1 MRRTDSHSEACFS
14 RRLAAVAA
22 GVLLVLLSIGGAAS
36 AATSSGANGGIA
48 FVRSGSIYVV
58 NNSVVTPVVT
68 GAIDP
73 SWSPNGTQLLF
84 SSGGTLETCFVA
96 TPCAP
101 APLATTVSGTEPA
114 WSPDGTKIAYV
125 SGSSIHV
132 VTSTGASTGFAA
144 FSGTDPSWDPTST
157 SIVFT
162 NGGAIYTCVA
172 ASCGS
177 PTLVAGPGTKPSW
190 SPDGTTI
197 AYQATSGGHAQ
208 VFTVPS
214 GGGSGTPVLLANSG
228 TEDTAPTWSPD
239 GNSIIYSDSAA
250 GIEEVTKA
258 GGSWNSPSPQGD
270 ANGSDLTPAIQT
282 VAPLK
287 LTAPSINGAG
297 SPQTGQQLSTTNGSW
312 SGATGSFGYA
322 WQRCDSSGNACS
334 NIGGATASTYVVV
347 SADVGHTLRSVVT
360 ASNAAG
366 TTQSSASTATGV
378 VTVAGSINP
387 PVDTVAPTITL
398 PTGETVPQLG
408 DILFASVGTWSGT
421 FPITFTY
428 QWTMCEPADPLDGPC
443 FGIPGATLSF
453 FTVPASLYGMRIR
466 VRITATNAAGS
477 ASLSSASTGIVTAT
491 APSLSVTPPIAGG
504 NTVGQT
510 VSVTTGIW
518 TGSQPITFAYQWDRC
533 DPVGDLTSCV
543 QIPQATTSS
552 YVPVPA
558 DIGFS
563 LRVYITAT
571 NTVGSA
577 TGFTNHTYPIV
588 DRQHFAP
595 SAAGAPAITGTVG
608 LGLPLS
614 GDIGSFNGDTP
625 IATSFVWQR
634 CDATG
639 AACKTIAGA
648 KKLTY
653 KPTATDFGST
663 LRILV
668 TATNAYG
675 KLQSPSPVT
684 SPVSPPWPHRRGLH
698 IVGTPGSDYLVGTAR
713 DDTIYGGAGNDT
725 IQGNGGYDTIYGGAG
740 NDVIVVTGPGSSHIY
755 AGAGSDTIYAADGF
769 QDYIDCGSGRDR
781 VYADAFDITKNCEVV
796 TTP

>member
-1 MRRTDSHSEACFS
+1 MRQSHSHSEACNR
-14 RRLAAVAA
+14 RRLAALAA
-22 GVLLVLLSIGGAAS
+22 ALLSVALLAIGGGAS
-36 AATSSGANGGIA
+36 AATSSGANGDIA
-48 FVRSGSIYVV
+48 FARGGSIYLV
-58 NNSVVTPVVT
+58 ST
-68 GAIDP
+68 GTVLVGTAIDP
-73 SWSPNGTQLLF
+73 SWSPDGTKLAF
-84 SSGGTLETCFVA
+84 SAGGSIETCTVA
-96 TPCAP
+96 ACAP
-101 APLATTVSGTEPA
+101 AHLGSAAGTEPA
-114 WSPDGTKIAYV
+114 WSPDGTEIAYV
-125 SGSSIHV
+125 SSGSIHV
-132 VTSTGASTGFAA
+132 VTYPGGADSTVTA
-144 FSGTDPSWDPTST
+144 GTDPTWAPTSASIAFT
-157 SIVFT
+157 S
-162 NGGAIYTCVA
+162 GGAVYTCVV

-177 PTLVAGPGTKPSW
+177 PTQVASAGSKPSW

-208 VFTVPS
+208 LFVVPAV
-214 GGGSGTPVLLANSG
+214 GGTATAVPTNAND
-228 TEDTAPTWSPD
+228 EETAPSWTPD
-239 GNSIIYSDSAA
+239 GTALLYADNAN
-250 GIEEVTKA
+250 GIQEVAKA
-258 GGSWNSPSPQGD
+258 GSSWTAPSTRDGNPG
-270 ANGSDLTPAIQT
+270 DLTPAMQT
-282 VAPLK
+282 VAPIQVI
-287 LTAPSINGAG
+287 APSINGAG
-297 SPQTGQQLSTTNGSW
+297 SPQTGQQLSTTNGNW
-312 SGATGSFGYA
+312 SGATGSFGYV
-322 WQRCDSSGNACS
+322 WQRCDSGGNACV
-334 NIGGATASTYVVV
+334 NIGGATASTYVVA
-347 SADVGHTLRSVVT
+347 SGDVGFTLRSIVT

-366 TTQSSASTATGV
+366 TTQSTASVATGV

-387 PVDTVAPTITL
+387 PVDTIAPTITL
-398 PTGETVPQLG
+398 PTGETVPELG

-428 QWTMCEPADPLDGPC
+428 QWTMCQPADPLDGPC

-466 VRITATNAAGS
+466 VRITATNSAGS
-477 ASLSSASTGIVTAT
+477 AALSSASTGIVTAT
-491 APSLSVTPPIAGG
+491 APVLTVTPPIVGG

-510 VSVTTGIW
+510 VSVTTGTW
-518 TGSQPITFAYQWDRC
+518 TGSQPITYAYQWDRC
-533 DPVGDLTSCV
+533 DPVGDLTSCTP
-543 QIPQATTSS
+543 IPQATTSS
-552 YVPVPA
+552 YVPVPG

-577 TGFTNHTYPIV
+577 TNFTNHTYPIV

-595 SAAGAPAITGTVG
+595 SAAGAPTITGTVG

-648 KKLTY
+648 TKLTY

-668 TATNAYG
+668 MAKNAYG
-675 KLQSPSPVT
+675 KLQSPSTVT
-684 SPVSPPWPHRRGLH
+684 APVSPPWPHRRGLR
-698 IVGTPGSDYLVGTAR
+698 IIGTPGSDYLVGTAR

-740 NDVIVVTGPGSSHIY
+740 NDVIVVTGPGSSHVY

-781 VYADAFDITKNCEVV
+781 VYADSFDITKNCEVV

>member
-1 MRRTDSHSEACFS
+1 VRRTDSHSEARFP
-14 RRLAAVAA
+14 RRLVAVAA
-22 GVLLVLLSIGGAAS
+22 GILLVLLSIGGGAS
-36 AATSSGANGGIA
+36 AATSSGANGDIA
-48 FVRSGSIYVV
+48 FVRGGSIYLV
-58 NNSVVTPVVT
+58 ST
-68 GAIDP
+68 GTALVGTAIDP
-73 SWSPNGTQLLF
+73 TWSPDGTKLAF
-84 SSGGTLETCFVA
+84 SAGGLIETCTVA
-96 TPCAP
+96 ACSP
-101 APLATTVSGTEPA
+101 AHLGSAAGTEPA
-114 WSPDGTKIAYV
+114 WSPDGTRIAYV
-125 SGSSIHV
+125 TGGSIHV
-132 VTSTGASTGFAA
+132 VTYPGGADSTVTT
-144 FSGTDPSWDPTST
+144 GTDPSWDPTST
-157 SIVFT
+157 SLAFT
-162 NGGAIYTCVA
+162 NSGAIYTCLV
-172 ASCGS
+172 ASCTPTQVASSGS
-177 PTLVAGPGTKPSW
+177 KPSW

-197 AYQATSGGHAQ
+197 AYQATSGGHPQ
-208 VFTVPS
+208 IFVVPS
-214 GGGSGTPVLLANSG
+214 GGGSATQVPATATND
-228 TEDTAPTWSPD
+228 ETAPSWTPD
-239 GNSIIYSDSAA
+239 GTALLYADSAG
-250 GIEEVTKA
+250 GIQEVAKA
-258 GGSWNSPSPQGD
+258 GAGWTSPSTRDPNTG
-270 ANGSDLTPAIQT
+270 DLTPAMQT
-282 VAPLK
+282 VAPLQVI
-287 LTAPSINGAG
+287 APSINGAG
-297 SPQTGQQLSTTNGSW
+297 SPQTGQQLSTTNGNW
-312 SGATGSFGYA
+312 SGATGSFGYV
-322 WQRCDSSGNACS
+322 WQRCDSGGNACV
-334 NIGGATASTYVVV
+334 NIGGATASTYVVA
-347 SADVGHTLRSVVT
+347 SADVGFTLRSVVT

-366 TTQSSASTATGV
+366 TTQSSASAATGV

-387 PVDTVAPTITL
+387 PINTAAPTITL

-408 DILFASVGTWSGT
+408 DILFASVGNWSGT

-466 VRITATNAAGS
+466 VRITATNTAGS
-477 ASLSSASTGIVTAT
+477 ASLSSASTEIVTAT

-510 VSVTTGIW
+510 VSVTTGTW
-518 TGSQPITFAYQWDRC
+518 TGSQPITYAYQWDRC
-533 DPVGDLTSCV
+533 DPVGDLTSCTP
-543 QIPQATTSS
+543 IPQATTSS

-648 KKLTY
+648 TKLTY

-668 TATNAYG
+668 TAKNAYG
-675 KLQSPSPVT
+675 KLLSPSPVT
-684 SPVSPPWPHRRGLH
+684 SPVSPPWPHRRGLR

-781 VYADAFDITKNCEVV
+781 VYADSFDITKNCEVV

>member
-1 MRRTDSHSEACFS
+1 VRQNDPHSEARS
-14 RRLAAVAA
+14 RRRLAAFAA
-22 GVLLVLLSIGGAAS
+22 AVLSVVLLAIGGGAS
-36 AATSSGANGGIA
+36 AATSSGANGDIA
-48 FVRSGSIYVV
+48 FVRGGSIYLVSTG
-58 NNSVVTPVVT
+58 SVLVGT
-68 GAIDP
+68 AIDP
-73 SWSPNGTQLLF
+73 TWSPDGTKLAF
-84 SSGGTLETCFVA
+84 SASGLIETCTVA
-96 TPCAP
+96 TCAP
-101 APLATTVSGTEPA
+101 VHLGSAAGTEPA

-125 SGSSIHV
+125 SSGSIHV
-132 VTSTGASTGFAA
+132 VTYPGGADSTVTA
-144 FSGTDPSWDPTST
+144 GTDPTWAPTSASIAFT
-157 SIVFT
+157 SGGAVFT
-162 NGGAIYTCVA
+162 CVV

-177 PTLVAGPGTKPSW
+177 PTQVASSGSKPSW

-208 VFTVPS
+208 IFVVPS
-214 GGGSGTPVLLANSG
+214 GGGSATQVPANPG
-228 TEDTAPTWSPD
+228 NEETAPSWSPD
-239 GNSIIYSDSAA
+239 GTSLVFADSGN
-250 GIEEVTKA
+250 GIQEVTKA
-258 GGSWNSPSPQGD
+258 GSGWTAPSTRDG
-270 ANGSDLTPAIQT
+270 NVGDLTPAMQTIAPIQ
-282 VAPLK
+282 V
-287 LTAPSINGAG
+287 TAPSINGAG

-312 SGATGSFGYA
+312 NGATGSFGYV
-322 WQRCDSSGNACS
+322 WQRCDSGGNACV
-334 NIGGATASTYVVV
+334 NIGGATASTYIVV
-347 SADVGHTLRSVVT
+347 SADVGSTLRSVVT

-366 TTQSSASTATGV
+366 VTQSSASSPTGV

-387 PVDTVAPTITL
+387 PVNTIAPTITL

-408 DILFASVGTWSGT
+408 DILFASAGTWSGT

-428 QWTMCEPADPLDGPC
+428 QWTMCQPADPLDGPC

-466 VRITATNAAGS
+466 VRITATNSAGS

-491 APSLSVTPPIAGG
+491 APVLTVTPPIQGG

-510 VSVTTGIW
+510 VSVTTGTW
-518 TGSQPITFAYQWDRC
+518 TGSQPITYAYQWDRC

-543 QIPQATTSS
+543 PIPQATTSS
-552 YVPVPA
+552 YVPVPG

-571 NTVGSA
+571 NTVGSS

-595 SAAGAPAITGTVG
+595 SAAGAPTITGTVG

-684 SPVSPPWPHRRGLH
+684 SPVSPPWPHRRGLR
-698 IVGTPGSDYLVGTAR
+698 IIGTPGSDYLIGTAR

-740 NDVIVVTGPGSSHIY
+740 NDVIVVTGPGSSHVY

-781 VYADAFDITKNCEVV
+781 VYADSFDITKNCEVV
-796 TTP
+796 STP

>member
-1 MRRTDSHSEACFS
+1 MRKDRPHSEARAR
-14 RRLAAVAA
+14 RRLAALAAAVLSVA
-22 GVLLVLLSIGGAAS
+22 LLAIGGGAS
-36 AATSSGANGGIA
+36 AATSSGANGDIA
-48 FVRSGSIYVV
+48 FVRGGSIYLV
-58 NNSVVTPVVT
+58 ST
-68 GAIDP
+68 GTVLVGTAIDP
-73 SWSPNGTQLLF
+73 TWSPDGTKLAF
-84 SSGGTLETCFVA
+84 SAGGSIETCTVA
-96 TPCAP
+96 ACAP
-101 APLATTVSGTEPA
+101 AHLGSAAGTEPA
-114 WSPDGTKIAYV
+114 WSPDGTQIAYV
-125 SGSSIHV
+125 SGGSIHL
-132 VTSTGASTGFAA
+132 VTYPGGADSTVTT
-144 FSGTDPSWDPTST
+144 GTDPTWAPTSSSIAFT
-157 SIVFT
+157 S
-162 NGGAIYTCVA
+162 GGAIYTCVI

-177 PTLVAGPGTKPSW
+177 PTQVASSGSKPSW

-208 VFTVPS
+208 LFVVPAV
-214 GGGSGTPVLLANSG
+214 GGTATAVPTNANDD
-228 TEDTAPTWSPD
+228 ETAPSWTPD
-239 GNSIIYSDSAA
+239 GTALLYADNAN
-250 GIEEVTKA
+250 GIQEVAKA
-258 GGSWNSPSPQGD
+258 GSSWTAPSTRDGNPG
-270 ANGSDLTPAIQT
+270 DLTPAMQT
-282 VAPLK
+282 VAPIQVI
-287 LTAPSINGAG
+287 APSINGAG
-297 SPQTGQQLSTTNGSW
+297 SPQTGQQLSTTNGNW
-312 SGATGSFGYA
+312 SGATGSFGYV
-322 WQRCDSSGNACS
+322 WQRCDSGGNACV

-347 SADVGHTLRSVVT
+347 SADVGFTLRSIVT

-466 VRITATNAAGS
+466 VRITATNSAGS
-477 ASLSSASTGIVTAT
+477 AALSSASTGIVTAT
-491 APSLSVTPPIAGG
+491 APVLTVTPPIVGG

-510 VSVTTGIW
+510 VSVTTGTW
-518 TGSQPITFAYQWDRC
+518 TGSQPITYAYQWDRC
-533 DPVGDLTSCV
+533 DPVGDLTSCTP
-543 QIPQATTSS
+543 IPQATTSS
-552 YVPVPA
+552 YVPVPG

-577 TGFTNHTYPIV
+577 TNFTNHTYPIV

-595 SAAGAPAITGTVG
+595 SAAGAPTITGTVG

-625 IATSFVWQR
+625 ITTSFVWQR

-648 KKLTY
+648 TKLTY

-668 TATNAYG
+668 MAKNAYG
-675 KLQSPSPVT
+675 KLQAPSTVT
-684 SPVSPPWPHRRGLH
+684 APVSPPWPHRRGVR
-698 IVGTPGSDYLVGTAR
+698 IVGTPGADYLVGTAR

-740 NDVIVVTGPGSSHIY
+740 NDVIVVTGPGSSHVY

-781 VYADAFDITKNCEVV
+781 VYADSFDITKNCEVV
-796 TTP
+796 STP

>member
-1 MRRTDSHSEACFS
+1 VRRIDSHPEARFP

-22 GVLLVLLSIGGAAS
+22 GVLLVLLSIGGGAS
-36 AATSSGANGGIA
+36 AATSSGANGDIA
-48 FVRSGSIYVV
+48 FVRSGNIYLV
-58 NNSVVTPVVT
+58 ST
-68 GAIDP
+68 GTVLVSGATDP
-73 SWSPNGTQLLF
+73 SWSPDGKTLLF
-84 SSGGTLETCFVA
+84 SLGGTLETCVVA
-96 TPCAP
+96 TTCAAP

-125 SGSSIHV
+125 SGGTTIHV
-132 VTSTGASTGFAA
+132 VTSTGASTGFTA
-144 FSGTDPSWDPTST
+144 FTGTDPSWSPTST
-157 SIVFT
+157 SIAFT
-162 NGGAIYTCVA
+162 NGGSIYTCTA
-172 ASCGS
+172 ASCSATLSSALATGS
-177 PTLVAGPGTKPSW
+177 KPSW

-197 AYQATSGGHAQ
+197 AFQAGSPAQ
-208 VFTVPS
+208 IFTIPA
-214 GGGSGTPVLLANSG
+214 GGGAATQVPTNGGSSA
-228 TEDTAPTWSPD
+228 DTAPTWSPD
-239 GNSIIYSDSAA
+239 GNSIVYADSAA
-250 GIEEVTKA
+250 GIQEVTKA
-258 GGSWNSPSPQGD
+258 GAGWTSPSTRDGN
-270 ANGSDLTPAIQT
+270 ALDLTPAMQT
-282 VAPLK
+282 VVPVQVV
-287 LTAPSINGAG
+287 APSINGAG
-297 SPQTGQQLSTTNGSW
+297 SPQTGQQLSTTNGNW
-312 SGATGSFGYA
+312 NGATGSFGYV

-334 NIGGATASTYVVV
+334 SIGGATASTYVVV

-366 TTQSSASTATGV
+366 TTQSSASVATGV

-408 DILFASVGTWSGT
+408 DILFASAGTWSGT

-477 ASLSSASTGIVTAT
+477 AALSSASTGIVTAT
-491 APSLSVTPPIAGG
+491 APSLSVTPPIQGG

-518 TGSQPITFAYQWDRC
+518 TGSQPITYAYQWDQC
-533 DPVGDLTSCV
+533 DPVGDLTSCTP
-543 QIPQATTSS
+543 IPQATTSS
-552 YVPVPA
+552 YVPVPG

-571 NTVGSA
+571 NAVGSA
-577 TGFTNHTYPIV
+577 TGFTNHTFPIV

-595 SAAGAPAITGTVG
+595 SAAGAPTITGTVG

-675 KLQSPSPVT
+675 KLQAPSPVT

-781 VYADAFDITKNCEVV
+781 VYADSFDITKNCEVV

>member
-1 MRRTDSHSEACFS
+1 M
-14 RRLAAVAA
+14 
-22 GVLLVLLSIGGAAS
+22 
-36 AATSSGANGGIA
+36 
-48 FVRSGSIYVV
+48 
-58 NNSVVTPVVT
+58 
-68 GAIDP
+68 
-73 SWSPNGTQLLF
+73 
-84 SSGGTLETCFVA
+84 
-96 TPCAP
+96 
-101 APLATTVSGTEPA
+101 
-114 WSPDGTKIAYV
+114 
-125 SGSSIHV
+125 
-132 VTSTGASTGFAA
+132 
-144 FSGTDPSWDPTST
+144 
-157 SIVFT
+157 
-162 NGGAIYTCVA
+162 
-172 ASCGS
+172 
-177 PTLVAGPGTKPSW
+177 
-190 SPDGTTI
+190 
-197 AYQATSGGHAQ
+197 
-208 VFTVPS
+208 
-214 GGGSGTPVLLANSG
+214 
-228 TEDTAPTWSPD
+228 
-239 GNSIIYSDSAA
+239 
-250 GIEEVTKA
+250 
-258 GGSWNSPSPQGD
+258 
-270 ANGSDLTPAIQT
+270 QT
-282 VAPLK
+282 VAPLPVS
-287 LTAPSINGAG
+287 APSINGAG
-297 SPQTGQQLSTTNGSW
+297 SPQTGQQLSTTNGNW
-312 SGATGSFGYA
+312 NGATGSFGYV
-322 WQRCDSSGNACS
+322 WQRCDSSGNGCS
-334 NIGGATASTYVVV
+334 NIGGATSSTYIVV
-347 SADVGHTLRSVVT
+347 SADVGHTLRSIVT

-366 TTQSSASTATGV
+366 TTQSSASAATGV
-378 VTVAGSINP
+378 VTVAGSVTP

-428 QWTMCEPADPLDGPC
+428 QWTMCQPADPLDGPC

-491 APSLSVTPPIAGG
+491 APSLSVTPPIEGG

-510 VSVTTGIW
+510 VSVTTGTW
-518 TGSQPITFAYQWDRC
+518 TGSQPITYAYQWDRC
-533 DPVGDLTSCV
+533 DPVGDLTSCTP
-543 QIPQATTSS
+543 IPQATTSS
-552 YVPVPA
+552 YVPVPG

-577 TGFTNHTYPIV
+577 TNFTNHTYPIV

-595 SAAGAPAITGTVG
+595 SAAGAPTVTGTVG

-648 KKLTY
+648 TKLTY
-653 KPTATDFGST
+653 KPKATDFGST

-675 KLQSPSPVT
+675 KLQAPSPVT
-684 SPVSPPWPHRRGLH
+684 SPVSPPWPHRRGLR
-698 IVGTPGSDYLVGTAR
+698 IVGTPGSDYLVGTPR

-725 IQGNGGYDTIYGGAG
+725 IQGNGGYDTIYGGSG

-755 AGAGSDTIYAADGF
+755 AGSGSDTIYAADGF

-781 VYADAFDITKNCEVV
+781 VYADSFDIVKHCEVV